1 MLDRLKSFLGEIRR
15 PGSTMTLDLNSVLE
29 DRPISTQV
37 PQLPSEVTAKAKPGE
52 LPELGAVSPEF

>member
-1 MLDRLKSFLGEIRR
+1 
-15 PGSTMTLDLNSVLE
+15 MTLDLNSVLE